1 MKKLALILFIFI
13 SVLSFGQEREQSI
26 TWLRVEDLTNTRYFI
41 WQGDTIDFSFLG
53 DSLVVLKSDSL
64 VLFITP
70 SQLSDSLN
78 AHSGTHDAVTL
89 AESATTGGLSL
100 DGQEIGFQEATN
112 SQNGYLSKEDHYS
125 FNNKIS
131 YVSHDTTMTGN
142 GTESDVL
149 SVNENIIAP
158 KEWVRDSF
166 LLVDG
171 NLIGTFDGKT
181 SDVYLNYDSLN
192 NLPTIPVISNVA
204 YGSSWDSNLDGASKN
219 AIYDKIE
226 SSELSNN
233 YFEKEL
239 SDSENNIDVGFTL
252 DSLSVI
258 FFNGKAIPQ
267 DLWSGEGT
275 TTINLS
281 LSTKD
286 YDFLIVK
293 Q

>member
-13 SVLSFGQEREQSI
+13 SVLSFGQPRKQSI
-26 TWLRVEDLTNTRYFI
+26 TWLRVEDITNTRYFI

-53 DSLVVLKSDSL
+53 NSLVVLKSDSL
-64 VLFITP
+64 TLFITP
-70 SQLSDSLN
+70 DQLSDSLN

-89 AESATTGGLSL
+89 AASATDGGLSL
-100 DGQEIGFQEATN
+100 DGQEIGFQEATDYV
-112 SQNGYLSKEDHYS
+112 NGYLSKEDHYS
-125 FNNKIS
+125 FDNKIS
-131 YVSHDTTMTGN
+131 YVSHDTSMTGN

-149 SVNENIIAP
+149 SVNEDYIAS
-158 KEWVRDSF
+158 KEWVRDSSLF
-166 LLVDG
+166 VDG
-171 NLIGTFDGKT
+171 DLIGTFDGKT

-192 NLPTIPVISNVA
+192 NLPTIPVISNIA
-204 YGSSWDSNLDGASKN
+204 YGSSWNGNLDGASKN

-226 SSELSNN
+226 SSGLSNN
-233 YFEKEL
+233 YFEKQL

-252 DSLSVI
+252 DSLSVV
-258 FFNGKAIPQ
+258 FFNGKTIPQ

-286 YDFLIVK
+286 YDFSIVK